1 MRTYYGAAEGHGGL
15 CIFPAPHGPLSK
27 VTLDGDLG
35 TLAPLQGLS
44 PSWASHR
51 CWALGPSGWEGQA
64 LVLGPLFIV
73 RVQLLW
79 GLQSLGCNKGG
90 LSLPWSHLGRAVA
103 EETQTL
109 RVELRAALGNR
120 ELAALTGER
129 GVQLSHTGSDPGCT
143 T

>member
-1 MRTYYGAAEGHGGL
+1 MVCAQRYTYVDFLQNRAFSFRELLRAYPVFFTPQSPTRLLPGRDHLQFKIEKARTYYGAAEGHGGL

-79 GLQSLGCNKGG
+79 GL
-90 LSLPWSHLGRAVA
+90 
-103 EETQTL
+103 
-109 RVELRAALGNR
+109 
-120 ELAALTGER
+120 
-129 GVQLSHTGSDPGCT
+129 
-143 T
+143 